1 MHIRSYVHVVT
12 IHMYVCICMCECH
25 QEYNNDMLSDFG
37 KQFQNQTEVR
47 HISAIIKLYFYS
59 CKLFPEYFLTSLVI

>member
-1 MHIRSYVHVVT
+1 MHIRSNVHVII
-12 IHMYVCICMCECH
+12 IHMHVCMCMCECH

-37 KQFQNQTEVR
+37 KQFQIKHEVR
-47 HISAIIKLYFYS
+47 CISACIKLYFYS